1 MKQKDNYVNCF
12 EHGFRFEISWS
23 KVLSPF
29 QPFFWDLN
37 LNIRNCKHVGVF
49 SNLNN
54 FFQELSTK
62 KRKKSL
68 TSAHQTTLSWTGE
81 WMKWFNNLKINFI
94 LDRIAE
100 KDSTDNLFR
109 AGSESRSEAG
119 TAGTSAAAL
128 AESADIRQVNNS
140 LQVFIDGP
148 FGAPTNLIFHAQHA
162 VLIGTGIGVTPFASI
177 LQSIMHRWVNCVIFN
192 LWGNS
197 LSNNFNILSNH
208 DCNSNKNPICSKK

>member
-1 MKQKDNYVNCF
+1 M
-12 EHGFRFEISWS
+12 
-23 KVLSPF
+23 
-29 QPFFWDLN
+29 
-37 LNIRNCKHVGVF
+37 
-49 SNLNN
+49 
-54 FFQELSTK
+54 
-62 KRKKSL
+62 
-68 TSAHQTTLSWTGE
+68 
-81 WMKWFNNLKINFI
+81 
-94 LDRIAE
+94 DRIAE

-177 LQSIMHRWVNCVIFN
+177 LQSIMHRWVNCVILN
-192 LWGNS
+192 L
-197 LSNNFNILSNH
+197 
-208 DCNSNKNPICSKK
+208 